1 MRTPWSTAEAITR
14 REPPTR
20 LGPRADP
27 CARLSP
33 VILQLRSTSRER
45 NPTVLK
51 VHVLDRV
58 YRHSSNVAHGVEV
71 PAGARLL
78 FTNGQTGTRLD
89 GTAPET
95 AAEQTEVAFERLREV
110 LKAARMDFA
119 DVVRFDV
126 YFTDRADLQAFV
138 AIRDRVMG
146 THKPGATFIV
156 VAGLARPELKI
167 EIEAVAAK
175 VD

>member
-1 MRTPWSTAEAITR
+1 M
-14 REPPTR
+14 
-20 LGPRADP
+20 
-27 CARLSP
+27 
-33 VILQLRSTSRER
+33 
-45 NPTVLK
+45 LK
-51 VHVLDRV
+51 VHVLDRL

-78 FTNGQTGTRLD
+78 FTNGQTGTRPD

-95 AAEQTEVAFERLREV
+95 AAAQAEVAFERLREV

-138 AIRDRVMG
+138 AIRDRD
-146 THKPGATFIV
+146 KPGATFIV
-156 VAGLARPELKI
+156 VAGLARSELKI